1 MDSEFFMACEIF
13 MQEQLLIYDHLITRG
28 SETWTQPVPLNVC
41 AFANAT
47 D

>member
-1 MDSEFFMACEIF
+1 

-28 SETWTQPVPLNVC
+28 SETWTQPVLLNVY